1 MPCCLC
7 THCSLFLRCLSHL
20 VHLANSY
27 PLIKTQLRYP
37 HLAFPFLTCAPT
49 HSLCVPS
56 QAPSHK
62 HTLRSI
68 HADTVPCAGD
78 CAVTNPVP
86 ASWSRRPGWEDRLC
100 PRSQTNATARLRGVG
115 SGCTEKGPRK
125 ATSHQQPQLGS
136 GATSLVSRPPR
147 RRGLSQVS
155 TGTWEPLTRSAS
167 PHPPPHLKITCV
179 KKKR

>member
-27 PLIKTQLRYP
+27 PLIKTQLRHP

-56 QAPSHK
+56 HAPSHK
-62 HTLRSI
+62 HTEVYTCRHCALCRGLRRDKPS
-68 HADTVPCAGD
+68 PCLLEPAAWLGRQ
-78 CAVTNPVP
+78 ALSTITNKCNCP
-86 ASWSRRPGWEDRLC
+86 AP
-100 PRSQTNATARLRGVG
+100 G
-115 SGCTEKGPRK
+115 SGLRLHGEGPAQGHLPPAAPARVWHHK
-125 ATSHQQPQLGS
+125 PGLQTSQE
-136 GATSLVSRPPR
+136 A
-147 RRGLSQVS
+147 GLSQVS

-167 PHPPPHLKITCV
+167 PHPPPHLKITFV
-179 KKKR
+179 